1 MQINMNKQIKTLAQ
15 ALLLGATFAASV
27 AYAGSKF
34 TGNGH
39 VVVTRNADGTGSV
52 IGYLGMIYNY
62 TGNDEWIGCQKNAQ
76 SVVFCHARAIG
87 DMPVSCTSTSAF
99 LASSVASISPDA
111 RLLFRWDASGRC
123 TNITV
128 THSSEFEDKK

>member
-1 MQINMNKQIKTLAQ
+1 MQINMNKHIRVIAGT
-15 ALLLGATFAASV
+15 LLGATFAVSA

-39 VVVTRNADGTGSV
+39 VIVTRNADGTGTAV
-52 IGYLGMIYNY
+52 GYLGMIYNY
-62 TGNDEWIGCQKNAQ
+62 VGNDEWIGCQKTAQ

-87 DMPVSCTSTSAF
+87 DTSVSCTSNSAF

-111 RLLFRWDASGRC
+111 RVSFRWDASGRC
-123 TNITV
+123 ANITV
-128 THSSEFEDKK
+128 THSSEYEDKK